1 MVQYNLSGKQL
12 SLPDILLRKLRSHS
26 LGLETIGE
34 KKRDG
39 VRELIDRYMLFSSL
53 APRIPPHSLKPP
65 AKEDKQVFPLLSDP
79 QLSMLNGN

>member
-12 SLPDILLRKLRSHS
+12 SLPDILLRKLRSLG

-39 VRELIDRYMLFSSL
+39 VQEILRRHSAICIIPNRTDLNWNRFSRS
-53 APRIPPHSLKPP
+53 
-65 AKEDKQVFPLLSDP
+65 
-79 QLSMLNGN
+79 